1 MKRVPITTVR
11 TVVEAIDD
19 GGAGIKLFTLV
30 DPDHWELPPFKPG
43 AHIDLHLPGGL
54 VRTYSLCNDPI
65 DSTRYVIAVKREAE
79 GRGGSILLHD
89 RIKIGDI
96 IGVSLPRGGLAVS
109 AEVPHYLFVAGGIGI
124 TPYLSIA
131 RALQRAGHPDFR
143 VHLVVRDQVPL
154 ESLVAPLMRAGRI
167 VLHRTAT
174 NGRPDIGALL
184 DTMPPDAV
192 IGVCGPGTMI
202 DDFETAAA
210 GRPEDNLHVER
221 FVPPPL
227 VLDPDARPYT
237 LVLKQSGR
245 EVAVEAGQGMLAA
258 LRVAGIDVQS
268 SCCGGLCGA
277 CKVGWLEGRPVH
289 RDRVLSPYERERYLM
304 ACVAGSESERLVLD
318 L

>member
-1 MKRVPITTVR
+1 MKRAPITTVR
-11 TVVEAIDD
+11 TVVETISD
-19 GGAGIKLFTLV
+19 GGPGIKLFTLA
-30 DPDHWELPPFKPG
+30 DPDHWELPPFRPG

-65 DSTRYVIAVKREAE
+65 DSTHYVIAVKREAE
-79 GRGGSILLHD
+79 GRGGSVLLHD
-89 RIKIGDI
+89 QVKVGDM

-109 AEVPHYLFVAGGIGI
+109 TTVPRYLFVAGGIGI

-131 RALQRAGHPDFR
+131 NALQRAGHPDFR

-167 VLHRTAT
+167 VLHRTAMH
-174 NGRPDIGALL
+174 GRPQVGAWL
-184 DTMPPDAV
+184 DTVPRDAV
-192 IGVCGPGTMI
+192 IGVCGPDSMI
-202 DDFETAAA
+202 DDFEKAAA

-221 FVPPPL
+221 FVPPTL
-227 VLDPDARPYT
+227 ALDPDAKPYT
-237 LVLKQSGR
+237 LVLKQSGQ
-245 EVAVEAGQGMLAA
+245 EVAVGAGQGMLAA
-258 LRVAGIDVQS
+258 LQVAGIDVPS

-304 ACVAGSESERLVLD
+304 ACVAGSESGRLVLD